1 MTMSTPNNPLPAVS
15 LGQIVQDLQSCQQD
29 IIAHC
34 TDSSQQLQAAMEQ
47 LQALSQFISTTMSVL
62 QTAYDGLAVLQNKAS
77 AGAGNPSVAASPPAV
92 AQAPAEPDIV
102 PEPVVPEPVVPE
114 SVVPEPT
121 ASIETK
127 GDTVG
132 NGDSAAGRNTGD
144 NHISETGQNIVES
157 IKGISAL
164 LTASAQKPA
173 QQ

>member
-34 TDSSQQLQAAMEQ
+34 ADSSQQLQAAMEQ

-92 AQAPAEPDIV
+92 APAPAEPDTV
-102 PEPVVPEPVVPE
+102 PEPVVPEP
-114 SVVPEPT
+114 T
-121 ASIETK
+121 ASVETK

-132 NGDSAAGRNTGD
+132 NGDSAAGCNTGD

>member
-102 PEPVVPEPVVPE
+102 PEPDT
-114 SVVPEPT
+114 VPEPT